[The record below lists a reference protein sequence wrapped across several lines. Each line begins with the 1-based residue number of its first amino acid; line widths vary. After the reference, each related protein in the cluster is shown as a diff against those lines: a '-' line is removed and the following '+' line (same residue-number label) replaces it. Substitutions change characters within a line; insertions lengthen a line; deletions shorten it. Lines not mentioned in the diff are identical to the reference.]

1 MKALT
6 LNEAADFLRSRDNFV
21 ILTHRK
27 PDGDTV
33 GSAAALCLGLR
44 SLGKTAFVLQNPQ
57 LTDNFAPFM
66 EGLTCEAVPQDA
78 CIVTVD
84 IAGLE
89 MFGKGM
95 EGLEPEIL
103 FDHHDTNRG
112 FAPRG
117 IVRGEAAACCELIY
131 DVLLA
136 LGVKLDKPM
145 AEAIYL
151 GTATDTGCFRYAN
164 TRANTLRV
172 AAACI
177 EAGADTYPINRIFFE
192 TVRLSRLKLD
202 SYMAE
207 HMELLCGG
215 QIALCPIPLDVEKS
229 LGVHEDDMGNVCS
242 FLRNIQGVQLAVT
255 FRTDEEGN
263 TKLSVRGAPGWDASA
278 LCVPLGGGGH
288 KGAAGAT
295 LRCGQEAARAKAL
308 EVLKELEFI
317 S

>member
-33 GSAAALCLGLR
+33 GSAAALCRGLR
-44 SLGKTAFVLQNPQ
+44 ALGKTAHLLFNPQ
-57 LTDNFAPFM
+57 LTDNFLPFA
-66 EGLTCEAVPQDA
+66 EGLTKDAVEDGD
-78 CIVTVD
+78 CIVSVD
-84 IAGLE
+84 VAGRE
-89 MFGKGM
+89 MLGKGM
-95 EGLEPEIL
+95 EDLEPEL
-103 FDHHDTNRG
+103 LLDHHGSNRG
-112 FAPRG
+112 FAPMG
-117 IVRGEAAACCELIY
+117 IVRPDAAACCELVY
-131 DVLLA
+131 DVLMTLQ
-136 LGVKLDKPM
+136 VSLDKPM

-164 TRANTLRV
+164 TTAYTLRV
-172 AAACI
+172 AAECLA
-177 EAGADTYPINRIFFE
+177 AGADTYPINQTFFE
-192 TVRLSRLKLD
+192 TVRLSRLQMNA
-202 SYMAE
+202 YIAE
-207 HMELLCGG
+207 HMELFENGTV
-215 QIALCPIPLDVEKS
+215 ALCRIPLEVERS
-229 LGVHEDDMGNVCS
+229 LAVHEDDMGNLCS
-242 FLRNIQGVQLAVT
+242 FLRNVEGVCLAIT

-263 TKLSVRGAPGWDASA
+263 TKLSVRGAPGYDAASV
-278 LCVPLGGGGH
+278 CVVLGGGGH